1 MEDCQCR
8 AYPQKRSKDDIKNYS
23 PISLTGLVMKTF
35 ERILKDELLLRTSHL
50 LDCRQHGFLNF
61 KSCTTNMVNFTD
73 KLVMSINDTQTLSTD
88 VIYFDFSKAFD
99 SVNHDL
105 ILHKLKYEY
114 AIDGSL
120 LKFLMNYLGEREQ
133 IVVLDGIKSS
143 SKPVLSGV
151 PQGSILGPILFVLFI
166 NDLPQGISE
175 DTHLANTFSVEAIGK
190 RLGDLSKEIAD
201 FKNSPCPQATIPPIP
216 PHVPGPCPQQPKPVI
231 NIEDTPLTHKTKHIE
246 ELVDDFLTAEEEKDI
261 IETLEQASFVSE
273 GNRGVL
279 QFGEHYKYMG
289 SRTKPKDCPESLK
302 KLMDKIN
309 QEFSKSHQD
318 RRYHYDINSCLVNRY
333 ESNMSVLPEHS
344 DNEGDIN
351 PLSSI
356 FTLSLGA
363 TRTVLFRDLQSN
375 EEKPVSCKG
384 KSMYRMTRHSQDFYK
399 HQIKAEPDQANGPRY
414 SLTFRSIHWSN
425 FNSTMLIGDSNFG
438 KIQFGTGKGK
448 VGQATPGFRS
458 FNPKTSDIDP
468 LACTSY
474 RNVVVMTGTNDLKK
488 NNLSDTEIL
497 DLYKVYKTKI
507 SQIKKHNPN
516 CKIFVCPVLP
526 TKSRE
531 INKHVFSF
539 NKYIHNDL
547 IQSSLG
553 INFVEGF
560 IEFVD
565 RQTSLIRRDFAV
577 SDSNDILHI
586 NDTKGVRLLVKL
598 IKLSIFSAKS
608 SKISST

>member
-1 MEDCQCR
+1 MLYAQC
-8 AYPQKRSKDDIKNYS
+8 ALRSRTQ
-23 PISLTGLVMKTF
+23 SLTSETLPLTNTPKSSKEKPITETNIIDVEAEDIRVSKGESSKRPNKSVKTKCPCNTSSNGKSWIMNCTSCGQVWHNGCANIKDKKLTKEAIESILPDWQCPWCYISPYPRPKNHKAMKTEKKF
-35 ERILKDELLLRTSHL
+35 QGINQANEITAVIESLETMVDTKLTEILK
-50 LDCRQHGFLNF
+50 
-61 KSCTTNMVNFTD
+61 
-73 KLVMSINDTQTLSTD
+73 
-88 VIYFDFSKAFD
+88 
-99 SVNHDL
+99 
-105 ILHKLKYEY
+105 
-114 AIDGSL
+114 
-120 LKFLMNYLGEREQ
+120 
-133 IVVLDGIKSS
+133 
-143 SKPVLSGV
+143 
-151 PQGSILGPILFVLFI
+151 
-166 NDLPQGISE
+166 
-175 DTHLANTFSVEAIGK
+175 ANTFSVEAIGK

-246 ELVDDFLTAEEEKDI
+246 ELVDDFLTAEEEKYI

-507 SQIKKHNPN
+507 TQIKKHNPN
-516 CKIFVCPVLP
+516 CKIFVCPVLS

-531 INKHVFSF
+531 INKQVFSF

-586 NDTKGVRLLVKL
+586 NDTKGVRLYLNL
-598 IKLSIFSAKS
+598 
-608 SKISST
+608 